1 MSGLRLT
8 TLLALSASA
17 LTLAACGSAEVA
29 SPGEGDFGGGTGG
42 GGGGPTTPAPGTPAA
57 DCPTG
62 FANVGLVASNTLR
75 VCQLPQ
81 QILGALTVPLRAGT
95 IY

>member
-1 MSGLRLT
+1 MNGFKLT

-29 SPGEGDFGGGTGG
+29 SPGEGDFGGGTG
-42 GGGGPTTPAPGTPAA
+42 PTTPPVTPPVTPGTPAA

-62 FANVGLVASNTLR
+62 FANVGLVGGGK
-75 VCQLPQ
+75 
-81 QILGALTVPLRAGT
+81 IGRAHV
-95 IY
+95 

>member
-1 MSGLRLT
+1 MLRLNNILLAGT
-8 TLLALSASA
+8 CVLALS
-17 LTLAACGSAEVA
+17 ACGSAEVA
-29 SPGEGDFGGGTGG
+29 SPGEGDFGGGNG
-42 GGGGPTTPAPGTPAA
+42 GGGGPTTPAPGNGTPAT

-62 FANVGLVASNTLR
+62 FANVGLIANGTLR

-95 IY
+95 I